1 MKAFLT
7 SVAAAILIA
16 IIAGVVLKYG
26 VGLESKD
33 VYQSTHGSVRL

>member
-16 IIAGVVLKYG
+16 VIAGIVLKYG
-26 VGLESKD
+26 LGLDSMD
-33 VYQSTHGSVRL
+33 VYQSTRGSVRL